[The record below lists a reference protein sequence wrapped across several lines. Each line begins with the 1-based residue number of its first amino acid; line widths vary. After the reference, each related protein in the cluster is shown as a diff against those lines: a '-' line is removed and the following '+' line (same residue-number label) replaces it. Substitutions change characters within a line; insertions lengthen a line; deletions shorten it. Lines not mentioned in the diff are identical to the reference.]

1 VRQEHARNVQVKV
14 SCLLVA
20 AATAFGVVLTAQS
33 AGQPLHNWSHELLA
47 WASMRGQLLQRTVHG
62 MM

>member
-1 VRQEHARNVQVKV
+1 VLLC
-14 SCLLVA
+14 CLLVGSVCA
-20 AATAFGVVLTAQS
+20 EEALYAERLEFLT
-33 AGQPLHNWSHELLA
+33 

>member
-1 VRQEHARNVQVKV
+1 MATEIWNVQLRVL
-14 SCLLVA
+14 CLLVTA
-20 AATAFGVVLTAQS
+20 AAAVVCWLVKS
-33 AGQPLHNWSHELLA
+33 AGQPLHKWCHELLA

>member
-1 VRQEHARNVQVKV
+1 VDW
-14 SCLLVA
+14 SCL
-20 AATAFGVVLTAQS
+20 
-33 AGQPLHNWSHELLA
+33 AGQPLHAWRHELLA